1 MNTKRLKEELDAFN
15 AENKKLKITFG
26 TLVVMGWCVFLIII
40 ATFTQLDFS
49 HYVPGSLN
57 PADPSFLKLKHCVY
71 IPQIPVIF
79 FIAALIC
86 LLYTSPSPRDRG

>member
-40 ATFTQLDFS
+40 ATFT
-49 HYVPGSLN
+49 
-57 PADPSFLKLKHCVY
+57 
-71 IPQIPVIF
+71 PVS
-79 FIAALIC
+79 
-86 LLYTSPSPRDRG
+86 YTH